1 MFLWSGSTDRDYSR
15 VSLAA
20 AVRIVEAD
28 EFMRDD
34 KYEGWFPHF
43 FGENLRKGQTIGV
56 IWAGPIG
63 LAYARMMGFSRMAES
78 MDLSLAAKMPFQSIV
93 PRTITEGWLDGSFLK
108 TSGVL
113 GSECHTANPLCSAD
127 ILANVEWS
135 SK

>member
-1 MFLWSGSTDRDYSR
+1 MVNAARKLICDLNGSTDRDYSR

-63 LAYARMMGFSRMAES
+63 LAYARMMRQKFGLEKEVEA
-78 MDLSLAAKMPFQSIV
+78 SLQYLRGK
-93 PRTITEGWLDGSFLK
+93 
-108 TSGVL
+108 
-113 GSECHTANPLCSAD
+113 
-127 ILANVEWS
+127 ILIFF
-135 SK
+135 